1 MAYRSEF
8 TGSQIDAAVR
18 KSHKTGT
25 SDPTTDTVGELG
37 QRYFNT
43 VTGEIFVCTAVITVD
58 EVTTYTWR
66 PLIANS
72 LGITVPGQAL
82 DATKGKELGDLISTH
97 TADLITDSDG
107 AHGLKVEE
115 GDWTPTL
122 VGSSGTYN
130 HTYTIRYGKY
140 YKVGKK
146 VHVVCQL
153 VLSAKDATM
162 AGGLNIN
169 GLPFTPNS
177 NANYVIR
184 NLIVSENVN
193 QDNLVGSILP
203 NNPTI
208 RLNYI
213 TVNGALGT
221 PTAAIIS
228 NTSALYINA
237 TYETN

>member
-1 MAYRSEF
+1 MALTPYTAATDIIENLGTNPEDRTDLTDETF
-8 TGSQIDAAVR
+8 KAKFDENAANIVAFLNETTFPEIDALITAI
-18 KSHKTGT
+18 KGAGWT
-25 SDPTTDTVGELG
+25 SE
-37 QRYFNT
+37 
-43 VTGEIFVCTAVITVD
+43 
-58 EVTTYTWR
+58 
-66 PLIANS
+66 S
-72 LGITVPGQAL
+72 L
-82 DATKGKELGDLISTH
+82 KGLADLISTH